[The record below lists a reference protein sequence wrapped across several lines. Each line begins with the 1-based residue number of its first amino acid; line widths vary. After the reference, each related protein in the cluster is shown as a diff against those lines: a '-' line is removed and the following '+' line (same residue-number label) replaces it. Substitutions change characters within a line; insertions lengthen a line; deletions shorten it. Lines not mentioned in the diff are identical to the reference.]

1 MNDNV
6 APDTVEKS
14 EPSTA
19 VAEYSATERGL
30 AELRQRLQGR
40 VYEIAT
46 TKGMEEARKDR
57 AELRGLRVG
66 LDKLRKQLNE
76 ADQARI
82 NVRNG
87 LAKEITARIAEMED
101 PIDAQI
107 KAEEARKE
115 QAKLERERAE
125 AERLRR
131 INDTIADIAR
141 LPLDYM
147 SAAPDELQKAIDD
160 LAGDTL
166 DYFDDVHLPTAQAA
180 KDASL
185 TKLREMLDARVA
197 AEAEAQRLAA
207 ERAELDR
214 QRAEDDARRKL
225 EEEQQMAARLTAEHI
240 QDLRDIPAALVGK
253 PSEILR
259 AAIAEVEAIDP
270 RHPRFGSRLADAD
283 TAKVATLTKLQG
295 MLEASEEQER
305 VAAEQAERKRQLDA
319 QAEAQRQAEEEAK
332 ARALAEQERREAAER
347 AERERLEAEAAERDR
362 QAAAEAAERA
372 RQQEEDAIQRATLRE
387 AAQEAHA
394 VLCELGHAEHIT
406 TRKLAAALAKEPQ
419 A

>member
-1 MNDNV
+1 MNDTV
-6 APDTVEKS
+6 VSAPEADAPQTGI
-14 EPSTA
+14 
-19 VAEYSATERGL
+19 AEYSATERGL
-30 AELRQRLQGR
+30 AEVRQRLAGR
-40 VYEIAT
+40 VYDVTT
-46 TKGMEEARKDR
+46 TKGMAEARGDR
-57 AELRGLRVG
+57 AELRTLRVS
-66 LDKLRKQLNE
+66 LDKLRKELNE
-76 ADQARI
+76 DDQARI
-82 NVRNG
+82 ALRNTK
-87 LAKEITARIAEMED
+87 AKDITARIVELEE
-101 PIDAQI
+101 PIDKQI

-115 QAKLERERAE
+115 EARQERERAE

-131 INDTIADIAR
+131 ISDTIADITR
-141 LPLDYM
+141 LPLEYM
-147 SAAPDELQKAIDD
+147 DATPEALQKGIDD

-180 KDASL
+180 KDSSL

-259 AAIAEVEAIDP
+259 AAIAEVQAIDP

-283 TAKVATLTKLQG
+283 TAKVATLGKLQG

-305 VAAEQAERKRQLDA
+305 IAADQAERQRQLDA
-319 QAEAQRQAEEEAK
+319 QAAAQRQADEEAQ
-332 ARALAEQERREAAER
+332 ARTLAEQQQRESAER
-347 AERERLEAEAAERDR
+347 AERERLE
-362 QAAAEAAERA
+362 AEAAERA
-372 RQQEEDAIQRATLRE
+372 RQQEEDAIQRATLRD
-387 AAQEAHA
+387 AAQEAHE
-394 VLCELGHAEHIT
+394 VLTELGHADHIT